1 MDLDNCQLI
10 LLLAESDH
18 LDPMEVYGPASY
30 GSEYYGENSQR
41 MKNKPGSDSS
51 FEYDDHSGTL
61 SLCMMNFSHIIND
74 FFKGKI
80 LTMLE
85 DVSTNKILPRKNSLK
100 KRISPTRM
108 MMTISLSLIQEVL
121 FTYIYLKRS
130 FSLHLM
136 TFRKGS

>member
-1 MDLDNCQLI
+1 
-10 LLLAESDH
+10 
-18 LDPMEVYGPASY
+18 MEVYGPASY

-85 DVSTNKILPRKNSLK
+85 DVSTNKILARKNSLK
-100 KRISPTRM
+100 RISPPRM
-108 MMTISLSLIQEVL
+108 IMTISLIQEVL
-121 FTYIYLKRS
+121 LTYI
-130 FSLHLM
+130 
-136 TFRKGS
+136 